1 MRHGFI
7 QRGLCSDASWIY
19 PARSLQRCGMDLSGA
34 VFAAMLFVWR
44 DVCDVKDG
52 DLVQHGFVWLL
63 CV

>member
-1 MRHGFI
+1 
-7 QRGLCSDASWIY
+7 
-19 PARSLQRCGMDLSGA
+19 MDLSGA

-63 CV
+63 CVWVYVCGLFVR